1 MFSKDE
7 PKNQPG
13 TSHLVVLDGDNAP
26 KSQTWLQTDRHQ
38 VNAPTAI
45 DEVLTAL
52 TWVSLSALT
61 VHLIRLLTPLALPV
75 ALFITALLGCFGI
88 YSLITETPKTFYSY
102 LVLFFLALILV
113 TL

>member
-1 MFSKDE
+1 MFNKDE
-7 PKNQPG
+7 PKNAPG
-13 TSHLVVLDGDNAP
+13 TGHIVTLDGETT
-26 KSQTWLQTDRHQ
+26 KSQVWLQTDRHQ
-38 VNAPTAI
+38 LNPSTAT
-45 DEVLTAL
+45 DKVLTAI
-52 TWVSLSALT
+52 TWVALSALT
-61 VHLIRLLTPLALPV
+61 VHLIRLLAPIALPV